1 VWINGERR
9 DLRDYGVVRGGSHGV
24 VTCSRTCVN
33 KPQKTHKIT
42 TIEKKRKEKNTS
54 SVTMITLEKEAPSG
68 VLVGR
73 EASHRAVLQLQAR
86 RRLEIGRR
94 LHVLAHSL

>member
-1 VWINGERR
+1 VWINGERG

-42 TIEKKRKEKNTS
+42 TIEKKRKEKKHRIY
-54 SVTMITLEKEAPSG
+54 MITLEKEAPSG